1 MPSFISVECIYPE
14 LHRLGYIKI
23 PFCMAATTDLFFK
36 VLPNGIAHF
45 EWTRYEE
52 ANYIVVFFKQNDSE
66 KTYLY
71 KFPAKGLASFEP
83 IENCTRLHHIFETTD
98 EAVEHLI
105 ATLAAQ

>member
-1 MPSFISVECIYPE
+1 MNFIVHPDFIQDK
-14 LHRLGYIKI
+14 LTGLGYTRI
-23 PFCMAATTDLFFK
+23 PLCMASTTDLFFK

-105 ATLAAQ
+105 ATLVDQ

>member
-23 PFCMAATTDLFFK
+23 PFCMTPTTYLFSK
-36 VLPNGIAHF
+36 ALSNGIAHF
-45 EWTRYEE
+45 EWSCREE
-52 ANYIVVFFKQNDSE
+52 GSYVVVFFKQNNKE

-71 KFPAKGLASFEP
+71 SFPVWGLASFEP
-83 IENCTRLHHIFETTD
+83 IENSTSLHHIFETTD